1 MSTAKK
7 QLSRLIK
14 NNFMNPFEKNSE
26 DEEAKRLIRES
37 KAMDRPLSAEE
48 EIESDKFLTANEQL
62 QKELGQNF
70 LDMDSNEA
78 AVLIEKRVKE
88 NDDKVQKEIAEM
100 TK

>member
-1 MSTAKK
+1 
-7 QLSRLIK
+7 
-14 NNFMNPFEKNSE
+14 MNPFEKNSE

>member
-1 MSTAKK
+1 
-7 QLSRLIK
+7 
-14 NNFMNPFEKNSE
+14 MNSFEKNSE
-26 DEEAKRLIRES
+26 DEEAERLIRES

-88 NDDKVQKEIAEM
+88 NDDKVQKEIVEM

>member
-7 QLSRLIK
+7 QSLRLIK
-14 NNFMNPFEKNSE
+14 NNFMNSFEKNSE
-26 DEEAKRLIRES
+26 DEEAERLIRES

-88 NDDKVQKEIAEM
+88 NDDKVQKEIVEM